1 MLKTTQPSNIIAAHN
16 TRQLDS
22 NVVAAVFGDGST
34 VKGLSGSAAGATSKA
49 SLAVAAPKL
58 GPTQPDTATLVSE
71 AKAW

>member
-34 VKGLSGSAAGATSKA
+34 VKGLSGCSGSAAGATPKA
-49 SLAVAAPKL
+49 S
-58 GPTQPDTATLVSE
+58 
-71 AKAW
+71 

>member
-34 VKGLSGSAAGATSKA
+34 VKGLSACSGSAAGATPKA
-49 SLAVAAPKL
+49 S
-58 GPTQPDTATLVSE
+58 
-71 AKAW
+71 